1 MPMTM
6 SRIADMVDSSASL
19 KPKVRK
25 KISTPSTTNRSVS
38 PPGRAARNTL
48 DRNLPFTRL
57 WLGSRARKKEGT
69 PMVTALSRESW
80 RGVTG

>member
-57 WLGSRARKKEGT
+57 
-69 PMVTALSRESW
+69 
-80 RGVTG
+80 